1 MVKVFSYY
9 ILVTSSNLH
18 HIVKSERATFLLR
31 QIKTNRRGASA
42 SGRTERTCPNQL
54 NKLVWLSLLVESPS
68 SSTRRKS
75 LGQDSRAPTQQS

>member
-31 QIKTNRRGASA
+31 QIKTNRRS
-42 SGRTERTCPNQL
+42 SKSTKL
-54 NKLVWLSLLVESPS
+54 NL
-68 SSTRRKS
+68 R
-75 LGQDSRAPTQQS
+75 